1 MSFTSPQEQVQK
13 CIIPPLGRIHHA
25 AKFLA
30 ISTAHQGGSERSLLA
45 IKSAR
50 AGSSIYIEQPSSQT
64 RHLLGFKPKNVPTL
78 IALENLKRLTLEIPD
93 FSGFCHFLSFH

>member
-1 MSFTSPQEQVQK
+1 MNPRYFGLLPPTS
-13 CIIPPLGRIHHA
+13 
-25 AKFLA
+25 
-30 ISTAHQGGSERSLLA
+30 SERSLLA

-93 FSGFCHFLSFH
+93 FSGFCHFSVLSLVLR